1 MYTDDE
7 LKDIATKVLQK
18 AEKLFNLS
26 EVEVFIQSL
35 SHMMGGIEY
44 RTPKVFQTTNRAGC
58 AIRFFRN
65 DELYYACFPLNSVFE
80 EINNLEQIT
89 TYPIA
94 SRKFEFPEIKL
105 SSSSVSNIYDKR
117 IASLNEEEIY
127 SLSYSMSEYE
137 KTIEDIILDGTLLF
151 SLERKVIANS
161 TQALAFE
168 KSTWCDISLRALY
181 RGYDMISTSE
191 KHLTSRQIPSSI
203 SSIVEDL
210 VSETMQR
217 SSLSEKLSNLSV
229 PIIFSPMAFSQI
241 FSFSLV
247 PLLKK
252 PNAHQ
257 LASMEFSS
265 DFNLIDDGTVPG
277 LPNSTAFDD
286 EGISQ
291 AKTIVMRKGSLEQSL
306 NNSQFSQENE
316 EKTGNSFR
324 VKLFEVFPRNFQ
336 AYPDIFP
343 SNLIIGEGSEN
354 YDQIINDVSEGIFV
368 NSTQGYM
375 TADYHSGTFK
385 VSANDAYRVEQG
397 AVAGTLPTFDIIGNI
412 FELLSKT
419 PIFSKERKVV
429 RPINTPYSILSPA
442 VLTEETSI
450 FL

>member
-1 MYTDDE
+1 MYTDEE
-7 LKDIATKVLQK
+7 LKEIATKVLQK

-26 EVEVFIQSL
+26 EAEVFIQSL

-58 AIRFFRN
+58 AIRFFKN
-65 DELYYACFPLNSVFE
+65 DELFSACFPLTTVFQDLE
-80 EINNLEQIT
+80 NLEQIT

-94 SRKFEFPEIKL
+94 SRRFEFPEIKL

-137 KTIEDIILDGTLLF
+137 KTIDDIILDGSILF

-217 SSLSEKLSNLSV
+217 SSLSEKITNVSV

-252 PNAHQ
+252 PNAHK
-257 LASMEFSS
+257 LSAMEFSS
-265 DFNLIDDGTVPG
+265 DFNLTDDGTVPG
-277 LPNSTAFDD
+277 LPNSTSFDD

-291 AKTIVMRKGSLEQSL
+291 AKTVVIKNGLLEQAL
-306 NNSQFSQENE
+306 NNTQFSQENE

-324 VKLFEVFPRNFQ
+324 VKLFEIFPRNYQ

-343 SNLIIGEGSEN
+343 SNLLVGEGKESYE
-354 YDQIINDVSEGIFV
+354 DIINDISDGIFI

-385 VSANDAYRVEQG
+385 VSANDAYRVERG
-397 AVAGTLPTFDIIGNI
+397 AVAGTLPTFDVIGNI
-412 FELLSKT
+412 FELLTKS
-419 PIFSKERKVV
+419 PNFSKDRKVV
-429 RPINTPYSILSPA
+429 RPINTPYSILSPY
-442 VLTEETSI
+442 VYTEQTSI
-450 FL
+450 FI